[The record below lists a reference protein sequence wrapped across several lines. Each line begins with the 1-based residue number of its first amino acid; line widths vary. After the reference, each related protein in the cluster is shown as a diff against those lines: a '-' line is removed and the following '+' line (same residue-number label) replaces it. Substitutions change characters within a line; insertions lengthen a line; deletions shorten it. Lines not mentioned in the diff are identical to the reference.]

1 MKRRV
6 VELAVLVWLPVAL
19 VPRST
24 ATTGDAVTVRVSVAS
39 DGAEGNGEGF
49 FGPPGPSMSSDG
61 RFVAF
66 DSAASN
72 LVTADTNGR
81 ADVFVHDVLSGETT
95 RVSVAS
101 DGTQADHLS
110 AGPRISADGRIVAFE
125 SFADNLVPGD
135 TNGSPDVFVHNRVTG
150 RTTRVSVASDG
161 TQANEGVPGG
171 ISISATGRFV
181 AYESGSSTLVPGD
194 TNGVVDIFVRDRLT
208 RQTTRVTV
216 ASDGS
221 QANRESFS
229 PSLSADG
236 TFVAFESAASN
247 LVDRDTNRQPDI
259 FVYDRTTGG
268 IGRVSV
274 NSLGMQANGFSIRP
288 AISADGR
295 VVAFASTASNLVHPD
310 TNFSL
315 DIFVHDRL
323 TRQTTRV
330 SIASD
335 GAQANAVGIPI
346 YDPDVSISADGRFV
360 GFDSWSDNLVA
371 DDANQ
376 TLDVFVHDRLT
387 RQTSRVSVA
396 SDGTEANMWSFGAWI
411 GTDGHSVAFESGAT
425 NLVPGDTNGVFDV
438 FLRTPT
444 SSIGRSTLTLAT
456 RPAAY

>member
-150 RTTRVSVASDG
+150 RTTPCKRRVRRDPSERGGAGWHLYQRNRTVR
-161 TQANEGVPGG
+161 GVRVRVLDP
-171 ISISATGRFV
+171 R
-181 AYESGSSTLVPGD
+181 SG
-194 TNGVVDIFVRDRLT
+194 
-208 RQTTRVTV
+208 
-216 ASDGS
+216 
-221 QANRESFS
+221 
-229 PSLSADG
+229 
-236 TFVAFESAASN
+236 
-247 LVDRDTNRQPDI
+247 
-259 FVYDRTTGG
+259 
-268 IGRVSV
+268 
-274 NSLGMQANGFSIRP
+274 
-288 AISADGR
+288 
-295 VVAFASTASNLVHPD
+295 
-310 TNFSL
+310 
-315 DIFVHDRL
+315 
-323 TRQTTRV
+323 
-330 SIASD
+330 
-335 GAQANAVGIPI
+335 
-346 YDPDVSISADGRFV
+346 
-360 GFDSWSDNLVA
+360 
-371 DDANQ
+371 
-376 TLDVFVHDRLT
+376 
-387 RQTSRVSVA
+387 
-396 SDGTEANMWSFGAWI
+396 
-411 GTDGHSVAFESGAT
+411 
-425 NLVPGDTNGVFDV
+425 
-438 FLRTPT
+438 
-444 SSIGRSTLTLAT
+444 
-456 RPAAY
+456 